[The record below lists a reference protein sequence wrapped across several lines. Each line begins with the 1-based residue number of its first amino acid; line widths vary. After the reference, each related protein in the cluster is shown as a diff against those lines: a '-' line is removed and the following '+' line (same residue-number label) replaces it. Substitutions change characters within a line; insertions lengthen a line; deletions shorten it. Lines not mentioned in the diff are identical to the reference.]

1 MLSRSGNVEIRGCN
15 RITTGAFVPWRAET
29 CAKQTGQAAS
39 PPGHPDGGRGRRPGA
54 GRKLYR
60 HRRMGRSP
68 DPGPT
73 EAHPRPVRS
82 QDQALYGAP
91 TEPTIRRALQGADGH
106 APGAAIDAWLPVRRA
121 LKRLRRLLQEV
132 DIAGKVAT
140 TDPLHTQRETA
151 PFLVEEKKPSISSPP
166 SKAINENSAMLLST
180 RTSPK
185 SAPKTA

>member
-1 MLSRSGNVEIRGCN
+1 MKYADATASLPALSYLGGPRHARSKLGKRHPLPAILTV
-15 RITTGAFVPWRAET
+15 AVAAVLARAESYT
-29 CAKQTGQAAS
+29 AIAEW
-39 PPGHPDGGRGRRPGA
+39 GGRLTQAQLKRTRA
-54 GRKLYR
+54 RF
-60 HRRMGRSP
+60 
-68 DPGPT
+68 DPKT
-73 EAHPRPVRS
+73 KR
-82 QDQALYGAP
+82 YGAP